1 MADTKLT
8 TVFRDPSGFVFT
20 RAGELYRQ
28 VNNSYQADYE
38 LLHGSGLYDELVG
51 RQMMIPHREVEI
63 TPAEPQLAYK
73 VLQPERIPFISY
85 AYEWSFSQ
93 LKDAALLTLS
103 LQKRALRHGMWMK
116 DANNS
121 NIQFHNGR
129 PVLMDSLSFEIYPE
143 GQPWT
148 AYRQFCQHFLAP
160 LALMAHVDVRLNQL
174 LRNWLDGVDLG
185 LASELLPWHTR
196 LNSGLLLH
204 IHAHAGAQ
212 RRYAGAAQPQA
223 GAGKPGL
230 TKTALLGLIDHLRTT
245 IKGLKWK
252 PAGSAWGN
260 YYEET
265 NYSNAAERHKAEL
278 VEKYLQKIA
287 PKTVWDMGANNGLYS
302 RIASRQGIFTVSQD
316 YDPAAV
322 EQNYLQVKA
331 QQEQNLLPLQIDLV
345 NPSPASG
352 WANGERH
359 TLAGRGMPDALMA
372 LALVHH
378 LAIGNNLALRQIAEF
393 FASLSPWLIIEFVPK
408 NDSQTQ
414 RLLAARK
421 DIFDEYTLDGFRQ
434 AFGHSYRIE
443 AEEAIAESER
453 TLFLLKRK

>member
-1 MADTKLT
+1 MAETKRT
-8 TVFRDPSGFVFT
+8 EVYRDPSGFVFT
-20 RAGELYRQ
+20 RGEQLFRQ
-28 VNNSYQADYE
+28 VNKSYQADYDV
-38 LLHGSGLYDELVG
+38 LMGSGLYKELTERKLLIAHDEVDAK
-51 RQMMIPHREVEI
+51 PED
-63 TPAEPQLAYK
+63 PALAYK
-73 VLQPERIPFISY
+73 VLQPERIPYISY

-93 LKDAALLTLS
+93 LKDAALLTLN
-103 LQKRALRHGMWMK
+103 LQKRALKYGMWMK

-185 LASELLPWHTR
+185 LASRLLPWHTR

-212 RRYAGAAQPQA
+212 RRYAGAKQPQS
-223 GAGKPGL
+223 GQGKPGL
-230 TKTALLGLIDHLRTT
+230 TKTALLGLIDHLKST
-245 IKGLKWK
+245 IQGLRWK

-260 YYEET
+260 YYAET

-278 VEKYLQKIA
+278 VEGYITKIQ
-287 PKTVWDMGANNGLYS
+287 PSTLWDMGANNGLYS

-322 EQNYLQVKA
+322 EQNYLQLKA
-331 QQEQNLLPLQIDLV
+331 SKEQHLLPLQIDLV

-352 WANGERH
+352 WNYGERH
-359 TLAGRGMPDALMA
+359 TLAARGTPDAVMA

-378 LAIGNNLALRQIAEF
+378 LAIGNNLALSRVAEF
-393 FASLSPWLIIEFVPK
+393 FAALAPYLIIEFVPK
-408 NDSQTQ
+408 SDSQTQ

-421 DIFDEYTLDGFRQ
+421 DIFDEYTLEGFKH
-434 AFGHSYRIE
+434 AFSKLYRIE
-443 AEEAIAESER
+443 AEASIAESER